1 MEIFYSDNIMGTS
14 LALTVE
20 DSLHCARVLRHR
32 NGDTI
37 NVVDGEGTMYECRIT
52 NDNPRLV
59 VADIIASH
67 EGWNSHPYHL
77 TMAVCPTKNND
88 RYEWFV
94 EKATE
99 VGVDR
104 IVPLIGDRS
113 ERKVY
118 KTDRARKIVHSAAKQ
133 SLKALF
139 PQVEEPVSVKE
150 FIEASVGEADSGD
163 VALKFI
169 ACCFED
175 ASHPRT
181 SLSNA
186 VRQALGD
193 TKDSCKAD
201 ETPRITVLIGPEGD
215 FSEEELHRAIDNGF
229 VSVHLGNSRLRTE
242 TAAVVAATQIYSLF

>member
-32 NGDTI
+32 SGDTI
-37 NVVDGEGTMYECRIT
+37 NVVDGGGTMYECRIT

-59 VADIIASH
+59 VADIIATH
-67 EGWNSHPYHL
+67 EFWNGHPYHL

-88 RYEWFV
+88 RYEWFA

-104 IVPLIGDRS
+104 IVPVIGDHS

-118 KTDRARKIVHSAAKQ
+118 KTDRVRKIVLSAVKQ
-133 SLKALF
+133 SLKALL
-139 PQVEEPVSVKE
+139 PQVEEPQSVRE
-150 FIEASVGEADSGD
+150 FIDVSGGD
-163 VALKFI
+163 AYGGAAALKFI

-175 ASHPRT
+175 VDHPRI
-181 SLSNA
+181 SLTDA
-186 VRQALGD
+186 VRTAI
-193 TKDSCKAD
+193 KNSCKAD

-215 FSEEELHRAIDNGF
+215 FSEEELHLAIDNGF
-229 VSVHLGNSRLRTE
+229 VPVHLGNSRLRTE

>member
-1 MEIFYSDNIMGTS
+1 MEIFYSDNVMGAS

-32 NGDTI
+32 NGDAI
-37 NVVDGEGTMYECRIT
+37 NVVDGQGTMYECRIT

-59 VADIIASH
+59 LADILAKH

-104 IVPLIGDRS
+104 IVPIIGDRS

-118 KTDRARKIVHSAAKQ
+118 KTDRARKIVLSAAKQ
-133 SLKALF
+133 SLKAVF
-139 PQVEEPVSVKE
+139 PQVEEPLSVKD
-150 FIEASVGEADSGD
+150 FIATAPQGA
-163 VALKFI
+163 KFI

-175 ASHPRT
+175 ADHPRI
-181 SLSNA
+181 SLVEA
-186 VRQALGD
+186 VSATIKGFQPSAV
-193 TKDSCKAD
+193 AVP
-201 ETPRITVLIGPEGD
+201 EITVLIGPEGD
-215 FSEEELHRAIDNGF
+215 FSEEELCLAIDKGF
-229 VSVHLGNSRLRTE
+229 IPVHLGNSRLRTE
-242 TAAVVAATQIYSLF
+242 TAAVVAATQVYSLF

>member
-1 MEIFYSDNIMGTS
+1 MEIFYSDNIMGSS
-14 LALTVE
+14 LALTLE

-32 NGDTI
+32 SGDAI
-37 NVVDGEGTMYECRIT
+37 NVVDGDGTMYECRIT

-59 VADIIASH
+59 VADIIAVH
-67 EGWNSHPYHL
+67 EDWNSHPYHL

-104 IVPLIGDRS
+104 IVPIIGDRS
-113 ERKVY
+113 ERKVH
-118 KTDRARKIVHSAAKQ
+118 KTDRTRKIVLSAAKQ

-139 PQVEEPVSVKE
+139 PQVEGPLGVKE
-150 FIEASVGEADSGD
+150 FIEASASEQGS
-163 VALKFI
+163 LKFI

-175 ASHPRT
+175 ADHPRT
-181 SLSNA
+181 SLSDA
-186 VRQALGD
+186 VRQTLGN
-193 TKDSCKAD
+193 TNGGL
-201 ETPRITVLIGPEGD
+201 PQITVMIGPEGD
-215 FSEEELHRAIDNGF
+215 FSEEELHMAIEKGF
-229 VSVHLGNSRLRTE
+229 IPVHLGASRLRTE

>member
-32 NGDTI
+32 SGDAI

-59 VADIIASH
+59 MADIIAAH
-67 EGWNSHPYHL
+67 ELWNSHPYRL

-99 VGVDR
+99 VGTDK
-104 IVPLIGDRS
+104 IVPVIGDRS

-118 KTDRARKIVHSAAKQ
+118 KTDRARKIVLSAAKQ

-139 PQVEEPVSVKE
+139 PQVEEPLGVKE
-150 FIEASVGEADSGD
+150 FIEASAGEADGGAG
-163 VALKFI
+163 ALKFI

-175 ASHPRT
+175 ADHPRT
-181 SLSNA
+181 SLSDA
-186 VRQALGD
+186 VRQALAK
-193 TKDSCKAD
+193 TKVAL
-201 ETPRITVLIGPEGD
+201 PQITVMIGPEGD
-215 FSEEELHRAIDNGF
+215 FSEEELHLAIERGF
-229 VSVHLGNSRLRTE
+229 IPVHLGASRLRTE

>member
-14 LALTVE
+14 LALTLE

-32 NGDTI
+32 SGDMI

-59 VADIIASH
+59 VADIISTH
-67 EGWNSHPYHL
+67 ESWNSHPYRL

-104 IVPLIGDRS
+104 IVPVIGGRS

-118 KTDRARKIVHSAAKQ
+118 KTDRARKIVLSAAKQ

-139 PQVEEPVSVKE
+139 PQVEEPLAVKE
-150 FIEASVGEADSGD
+150 FIEASSCVADGGAES
-163 VALKFI
+163 LKFI

-175 ASHPRT
+175 EGHPRT
-181 SLSNA
+181 SLSDA
-186 VRQALGD
+186 VRKALAK
-193 TKDSCKAD
+193 TKAAL
-201 ETPRITVLIGPEGD
+201 PQITVLIGPEGD
-215 FSEEELHRAIDNGF
+215 FSEEELHLAIDEGF
-229 VSVHLGNSRLRTE
+229 IPVHLGASRLRTE
-242 TAAVVAATQIYSLF
+242 TAAVVAATQVYTLF